1 MRDKFTLKLQSG
13 HAIGRS
19 APTLNARVSLLHGSC
34 QYRTAIQQS
43 FQQTSH
49 PLEKRI
55 KKIIVFSS
63 GTVDVASIFVGFG
76 SKNKT
81 KQKKANKT
89 KQRNKQTKKLAPRS
103 PLGFL
108 FLFFFFFFFFFY
120 SRNPQ
125 KRSLSQAN
133 GTAKRAWSTS
143 GT

>member
-19 APTLNARVSLLHGSC
+19 APTLNARVSLLYGSC
-34 QYRTAIQQS
+34 QYRTTIQQS
-43 FQQTSH
+43 LQQTSH

-63 GTVDVASIFVGFG
+63 GTVDIASIFVGFG

-81 KQKKANKT
+81 KQNKKKQT
-89 KQRNKQTKKLAPRS
+89 KPNKQTNKKKTSPLAPRS
-103 PLGFL
+103 VS
-108 FLFFFFFFFFFY
+108 FFFFFFFFFY

>member
-81 KQKKANKT
+81 KQNKK
-89 KQRNKQTKKLAPRS
+89 KQTKQNKETNKQKNSPLAPRS
-103 PLGFL
+103 VSCFCFFFL
-108 FLFFFFFFFFFY
+108 FLFLLPKPTETLAF
-120 SRNPQ
+120 
-125 KRSLSQAN
+125 A
-133 GTAKRAWSTS
+133 G
-143 GT
+143 